1 MYEPPETRGYPEVVC
16 RASDRYPVD
25 TGTSHVAAEET
36 DDEEIDTEGTSTEE
50 TGGEELFCFIS
61 ALESSRVRNKPCRSD
76 EIAAPHIEGEHR
88 RGPRTHRVGD
98 TARVLH
104 AIPR

>member
-1 MYEPPETRGYPEVVC
+1 MDEPPETRGYPEIVF

-25 TGTSHVAAEET
+25 TGTSHVAAEEI
-36 DDEEIDTEGTSTEE
+36 DDEEIDNEVTGTEE
-50 TGGEELFCFIS
+50 IGGEELFCFIS
-61 ALESSRVRNKPCRSD
+61 APESSRVRNKPCGGD

-88 RGPRTHRVGD
+88 RGPRTHCVGH
-98 TARVLH
+98 TTRVLH